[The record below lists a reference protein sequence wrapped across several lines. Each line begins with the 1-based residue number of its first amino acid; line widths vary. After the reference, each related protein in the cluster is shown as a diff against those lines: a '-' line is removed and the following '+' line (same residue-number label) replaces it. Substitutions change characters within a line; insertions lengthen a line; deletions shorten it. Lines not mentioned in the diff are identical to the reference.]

1 MVAVPNTTCH
11 LRHGLR
17 HKTSH
22 SRAYSDR
29 VVFMKTVIESAENMC
44 KHCDSILAP
53 EHRGYNNTSTINTLV
68 QTVNIAAKLTCLLL
82 THNETEDHRLYLT
95 RLLEQLLC
103 TFYFNC
109 FSIP

>member
-1 MVAVPNTTCH
+1 MQS
-11 LRHGLR
+11 
-17 HKTSH
+17 KQ
-22 SRAYSDR
+22 
-29 VVFMKTVIESAENMC
+29 TVSLT
-44 KHCDSILAP
+44 LAA
-53 EHRGYNNTSTINTLV
+53 SLV

-95 RLLEQLLC
+95 RLLEQLLY